1 MKIATLHGIQWSNRV
16 RLYSFFILAVSEVTI
31 RKVADCLNSLLFNL
45 AFSLSS
51 FSPLS
56 SPPEIVDTRET
67 VYKEASKLSYKKVCV
82 KQGKNLWQQL
92 SSLFNEGM
100 ATLTFSRINEKT
112 IRTYAYPFSL
122 AFRDADPQAR
132 IAGVFLYKEIFFF
145 FLLF

>member
-1 MKIATLHGIQWSNRV
+1 M
-16 RLYSFFILAVSEVTI
+16 YSFFILAVSEVTI
-31 RKVADCLNSLLFNL
+31 RKVADCLNSLLFSL

-92 SSLFNEGM
+92 SSLFNEKT
-100 ATLTFSRINEKT
+100 AAALPTTFSNFFSHFLTGLHISHNLKT
-112 IRTYAYPFSL
+112 LEVSTKPSA
-122 AFRDADPQAR
+122 AFDIQMTT
-132 IAGVFLYKEIFFF
+132 
-145 FLLF
+145 

>member
-1 MKIATLHGIQWSNRV
+1 MLCRRLIQVILYNNSGPYSGSIGV
-16 RLYSFFILAVSEVTI
+16 RYSGQVKSGLYSFFIVAVSEVTI

-67 VYKEASKLSYKKVCV
+67 VYKEACKLSYKKVCV

-112 IRTYAYPFSL
+112 TRT
-122 AFRDADPQAR
+122 
-132 IAGVFLYKEIFFF
+132 
-145 FLLF
+145 LFH